1 MLSSDLCEQPAH
13 HGADMDVQTSRQSKN
28 PYAENKLNIKNVN
41 KNKSLKKNNEFY
53 EKEKASHALWKKKS
67 FQNTYLIENWSS
79 GNYKEFYKSN
89 KKT

>member
-41 KNKSLKKNNEFY
+41 KNKSLKKTMNFMKRKRQAMHY
-53 EKEKASHALWKKKS
+53 EKKNLS
-67 FQNTYLIENWSS
+67 
-79 GNYKEFYKSN
+79 
-89 KKT
+89 KTHTW